1 MFTNELKIK
10 FINYRIN
17 LLKQRDELGNLRLIN
32 ALIRER
38 RALGGVI

>member
-17 LLKQRDELGNLRLIN
+17 LLRQRDEVGNLRLIN

-38 RALGGVI
+38 RALGG